1 MIPLDDGTL
10 TVIGVLA
17 GVLILSGWVKQI
29 VKGYRTKSLRD
40 VSRYLMS
47 LIAAGAVL
55 WLVYGI
61 AVDDVYIIGTN
72 VAAIALML
80 LVLGMKQK
88 YDRNPA

>member
-1 MIPLDDGTL
+1 MMPLDDSAL

-29 VKGYRTKSLRD
+29 VKGYRTKSLKD

-80 LVLGMKQK
+80 LVLGMKQR
-88 YDRNPA
+88 YDKSPA